1 MLDTSHRPVKT
12 PSRNEPRPNGSHSK
26 PHGAP
31 RTSPTAHVI
40 DGQRTCRRQPDVSPG
55 RRLARRLDSGG
66 GRCNVRTVGESAA
79 GVFSSTRGSTR
90 TSIGRSLRYEGR
102 IAAIR
107 GLEWIINGGSL
118 LKHAPLMP
126 PHLRRSYPYASIPPR
141 RRRGSTPVTFM
152 CRSGS
157 RPDSGQRRAW
167 RPDATADCL

>member
-1 MLDTSHRPVKT
+1 MTKIV
-12 PSRNEPRPNGSHSK
+12 
-26 PHGAP
+26 
-31 RTSPTAHVI
+31 VI
-40 DGQRTCRRQPDVSPG
+40 G
-55 RRLARRLDSGG
+55 
-66 GRCNVRTVGESAA
+66 A
-79 GVFSSTRGSTR
+79 GVGGLTAAAALAMCALSVRALPAFSSSTRGSTR

-157 RPDSGQRRAW
+157 GRTQDSGGPGGPMRRLIV
-167 RPDATADCL
+167 CNSV